1 VGLFER
7 ESIENWETEVVIGE
21 ERGSMLGSGEPGEEK
36 LGEVGREGEEPE
48 PEAYLSLRLNKDR
61 KPIEGD

>member
-1 VGLFER
+1 M
-7 ESIENWETEVVIGE
+7 VIGE